1 MYHLYDPEKR
11 IMENKNYIILFEKYL
26 RNEASEEEKQLLLS
40 MLRRDKDLDQ
50 FLEKMLEKSRPE
62 LDEKTEQRM
71 LVQIRSTISQG
82 RKRSLRTASL
92 RRAMQ
97 WAAMIVLPV
106 LSALLVYL
114 ITSDQLP
121 GNNRVT
127 ITAPNGEKAI
137 VTLADGSRVWI
148 NSGSSLTYGNDF
160 NRHERKVS
168 LDGEAYFEVAKDAQ
182 RPFIVHTREMN
193 IQALGTVFNV
203 SAYSDENYSSTV
215 LVEGKIKVNAGGQ
228 VEILTENER
237 AIVDKANHSL
247 STDRVYA
254 SDFTQWKDGNLYFD
268 NSTFDEIANTLSRVF
283 NVKIR
288 FASEKLRPI
297 RFTGTLGNSSIR
309 NALDILSLTS
319 SMHYEM
325 NGTVIELYYQ
335 D

>member
-1 MYHLYDPEKR
+1 
-11 IMENKNYIILFEKYL
+11 MENKNYIVLFEKYL
-26 RNEASEEEKQLLLS
+26 RNEASEEETQLLLS
-40 MLRRDKDLDQ
+40 LLRKDKDLDQ
-50 FLEKMLEKSRPE
+50 YLERRLDQSHPE
-62 LDEKTEQRM
+62 IDEQTAQRM
-71 LVQIRSTISQG
+71 HAQIRSTIAQG

-97 WAAMIVLPV
+97 WAAMIVLPL

-148 NSGSSLTYGNDF
+148 NSGSALTYGNDF
-160 NRHERKVS
+160 NRHDRKVS
-168 LDGEAYFEVAKDAQ
+168 LDGEAYFEVAKDTQ
-182 RPFIVHTREMN
+182 RPFIVHTREMD
-193 IQALGTVFNV
+193 ILALGTAFNV
-203 SAYSDENYSSTV
+203 SAYSDENYASTV
-215 LVEGKIKVNAGGQ
+215 LVEGKIKVNTGGQ

-237 AIVDKANHSL
+237 AIVDKASHTL
-247 STDRVYA
+247 TTDRVYA
-254 SDFTQWKDGNLYFD
+254 SDFIQWKDGNLYFE
-268 NSTFDEIANTLSRVF
+268 NSSFDEIANTLSRVF
-283 NVKIR
+283 NVEIR
-288 FASEKLRPI
+288 FASEKLRPL

-319 SMHYEM
+319 AMHYEM
-325 NGTVIELYYQ
+325 NGTVIELYYR

>member
-1 MYHLYDPEKR
+1 MK
-11 IMENKNYIILFEKYL
+11 NKNYILLLEKYL
-26 RNEASEEEKQLLLS
+26 RREASEEETQLLLS
-40 MLRRDKDLDQ
+40 MLRRDNDLDQ
-50 FLEKMLEKSRPE
+50 FLERMLDQSNPE

-71 LVQIRSTISQG
+71 HAQIRSAISQG
-82 RKRSLRTASL
+82 KKPSMRTASL

-97 WAAMIVLPV
+97 WAAIIVLPL

-137 VTLADGSRVWI
+137 VTLADGSHVWI

-254 SDFTQWKDGNLYFD
+254 SDFTQWKDGNLYFE
-268 NSTFDEIANTLSRVF
+268 NSSFDEIANTLSRVF
-283 NVKIR
+283 NVEIR
-288 FASEKLRPI
+288 FASEKLRSI

>member
-1 MYHLYDPEKR
+1 
-11 IMENKNYIILFEKYL
+11 MENKNYIALFEKYL
-26 RNEASEEEKQLLLS
+26 RNETSEEETQLLLS

-50 FLEKMLEKSRPE
+50 YLERRLDQSHPE
-62 LDEKTEQRM
+62 IDAQTEQRM
-71 LVQIRSTISQG
+71 HAQIRSTIAQG
-82 RKRSLRTASL
+82 RKRSLTTASL

-97 WAAMIVLPV
+97 WAAMIVLPL

-160 NRHERKVS
+160 NRRQRKVS
-168 LDGEAYFEVAKDAQ
+168 LEGEAYFEVAKDPQ
-182 RPFIVHTREMN
+182 HPFIVHTREME
-193 IQALGTVFNV
+193 IQALGTAFNV
-203 SAYSDENYSSTV
+203 SAYSDEHFPTVV
-215 LVEGKIKVNAGGQ
+215 LVEGKIKVNTREQ
-228 VEILTENER
+228 EEILTENER
-237 AIVDKANHSL
+237 AIVDKANQSL
-247 STDRVYA
+247 STDRVFA
-254 SDFTQWKDGNLYFD
+254 SDFIQWKDGNLYFD
-268 NSTFDEIANTLSRVF
+268 NSSFDEIAQTLSRVF
-283 NVKIR
+283 NVEIR
-288 FASEKLRPI
+288 FASEKLRPL

-319 SMHYEM
+319 AMHYEM
-325 NGTVIELYYQ
+325 NGTVIELYYR

>member
-1 MYHLYDPEKR
+1 MEK
-11 IMENKNYIILFEKYL
+11 KKYIALFEKYL
-26 RNEASEEEKQLLLS
+26 HNEATEEEKLLLINL
-40 MLRRDKDLDQ
+40 LRRDKDLDH
-50 FLEKMLEKSRPE
+50 FVEKMLQQSHPE
-62 LDEKTEQRM
+62 LDETTEQRM
-71 LVQIRSTISQG
+71 HAQIRSTISQG
-82 RKRSLRTASL
+82 RKRSIRSASL
-92 RRAMQ
+92 RRAIQ
-97 WAAMIVLPV
+97 WAAMIILPL

-114 ITSDQLP
+114 LTSDQLP

-160 NRHERKVS
+160 NHHQRKVS

-182 RPFIVHTREMN
+182 HPFIVQTREMD
-193 IQALGTVFNV
+193 IQALGTAFNV
-203 SAYSDENYSSTV
+203 SAYSNENYASTV
-215 LVEGKIKVNAGGQ
+215 LVEGKIKVNVRGQ
-228 VEILTENER
+228 EEMLTENDR

-254 SDFTQWKDGNLYFD
+254 SDFIQWKDGNLYFE
-268 NSTFDEIANTLSRVF
+268 NSSFDEIANTLSRVF
-283 NVKIR
+283 NVEIR
-288 FASEKLRPI
+288 FASEKLRSI

-319 SMHYEM
+319 AMHYEM
-325 NGTVIELYYQ
+325 NGTAIELYYQ

>member
-1 MYHLYDPEKR
+1 
-11 IMENKNYIILFEKYL
+11 MENKNYIILFEKYL
-26 RNEASEEEKQLLLS
+26 HNEASEEEKQLLLS

-50 FLEKMLEKSRPE
+50 YLERMLDQSHPE
-62 LDEKTEQRM
+62 MDEQTEQRM
-71 LVQIRSTISQG
+71 HTQIRSTIAQG

-97 WAAMIVLPV
+97 WAAMIVLPL

-121 GNNRVT
+121 GNSRVT

-148 NSGSSLTYGNDF
+148 NSGSSITYGNDF
-160 NRHERKVS
+160 NRHQRIVS
-168 LDGEAYFEVAKDAQ
+168 LDGEAYFEVAKDTKH
-182 RPFIVHTREMN
+182 PFIVQTREMN
-193 IQALGTVFNV
+193 IQALGTAFNV
-203 SAYSDENYSSTV
+203 SAYSNENYVSAV

-228 VEILTENER
+228 EEILTENER
-237 AIVDKANHSL
+237 AIVDKANQSL
-247 STDRVYA
+247 STDRVFA
-254 SDFTQWKDGNLYFD
+254 SDFIQWKDGNLYFD
-268 NSTFDEIANTLSRVF
+268 NSSFDEIAKTLSRVF
-283 NVKIR
+283 NVEIR
-288 FASEKLRPI
+288 FASEKLRPL

-325 NGTVIELYYQ
+325 NGTVIELYYR

>member
-1 MYHLYDPEKR
+1 
-11 IMENKNYIILFEKYL
+11 MENKNYIVLFEKYL
-26 RNEASEEEKQLLLS
+26 RNEASDEETQLLLS
-40 MLRRDKDLDQ
+40 MLRRDNDLDQ
-50 FLEKMLEKSRPE
+50 FLGRMLDQSHPE

-71 LVQIRSTISQG
+71 HAQIRSTISQG
-82 RKRSLRTASL
+82 RKRSVRTASL

-97 WAAMIVLPV
+97 WAAIIVLPL

-254 SDFTQWKDGNLYFD
+254 SDFTQWKDGNLYFE
-268 NSTFDEIANTLSRVF
+268 NSSFDEIANTLSRVF
-283 NVKIR
+283 NVEIR
-288 FASEKLRPI
+288 FASEKLRSI